1 MKNIFRWQAIAPLS
15 LLLAILGVGWLLFL
29 DTLVER
35 AIEDLGAEILGA
47 KFDIESADVNLAAG
61 RVRLSGLAAANP
73 DSPMRNLYEA
83 DEFVA
88 DVRMVPLLKKK
99 VVIQEAALRGLRFGT
114 ARRTSGRLDNPRP
127 GSGRLAGE
135 LSGWA
140 NSIKVPPL
148 TLAGIG
154 RTVDVAAIAEGNLQ
168 TPAAA
173 RATTA
178 FADSARSVWEG
189 RLKNLDPTSLIDSS
203 RKLVAELNG
212 ANPLTLGL
220 SGGAR
225 LLASGRNTITS
236 INRLQGR
243 LTALDSTVRSGM
255 TQLRVRAT
263 ELASARQADYQYA
276 LGLLKL
282 PSLDSPDV
290 SPGIFGEM
298 AVARIK
304 PVLYWMN
311 RAAEYL
317 PPGLDPRQ
325 AAGRKRARR
334 AGTTV
339 TFPGQ
344 KEYPQFLLE
353 SADLDLE
360 IGGAGVAAGRYS
372 ARIAGLTTEPA
383 IYGKPL
389 TVSLQRAAGTAGPR
403 SIKLDALVDHTGS
416 QIRDSVSL
424 SLTGLAL
431 PQLELSGVG
440 ARLDLG
446 EGVSELAFS
455 MRGDSISGRWLW
467 TSNQATWSRSE
478 AASADNPA
486 QGFLW
491 RTVSELRSVTIDVR
505 FSGSPRRPSL
515 RIGSNIGRAVA
526 RSLKQQLGAEINR
539 ARGQMRTQV
548 DRLVGSQ
555 AVEAQSKVGSLQ
567 ANVEQRLGSRL
578 ADLQQ
583 VREELEKA
591 LGKLRRF

>member
-1 MKNIFRWQAIAPLS
+1 MKSLFRWRAIAPLS
-15 LLLAILGVGWLLFL
+15 LLLVILGVGWLFFL

-47 KFDIESADVNLAAG
+47 KFDIESADVDLAAG

-73 DSPMRNLYEA
+73 DSPMRNLFEA

-88 DVRMVPLLKKK
+88 DLRMAPLLKKK

-114 ARRTSGRLDNPRP
+114 ARKTSGKLDNPRP
-127 GSGRLAGE
+127 GSGRLTRE

-140 NSIKVPPL
+140 NSINVPSL

-154 RTVDVAAIAEGNLQ
+154 QAVDVAAIREGDLK
-168 TPAAA
+168 TLAAA
-173 RATTA
+173 RATTV
-178 FADSARSVWEG
+178 FADSVRGVWEVQ
-189 RLKNLDPTSLIDSS
+189 LNNLDPTSLIDSS
-203 RKLVAELNG
+203 RKLVAQLNG
-212 ANPLTLGL
+212 ASPLSLGL
-220 SGGAR
+220 TGGAR
-225 LLASGRNTITS
+225 LLTSGRNTITS
-236 INRLQGR
+236 LNRLQGR

-255 TQLRVRAT
+255 SELRVRVR

-276 LGLLKL
+276 LGLLNL
-282 PSLDSPDV
+282 PSLNSPDV
-290 SPGIFGEM
+290 SPSIFGEM
-298 AVARIK
+298 AVSRIK

-317 PPGLDPRQ
+317 PPGLDPRHM
-325 AAGRKRARR
+325 AGPKRARR

-344 KEYPQFLLE
+344 TEYPKFLLE

-360 IGGAGVAAGRYS
+360 IGGAGAAAGRYS

-389 TVSLQRAAGTAGPR
+389 TASLQRAAGTAGLR
-403 SIKLDALVDHTGS
+403 SIKLDALLDHTGP

-431 PQLELSGVG
+431 PPLELSGVG

-446 EGVSELAFS
+446 DGVSELALS

-467 TSNQATWSRSE
+467 RSNEATWSRNE
-478 AASADNPA
+478 GASADNPA
-486 QGFLW
+486 QDFLW
-491 RTVSELRSVTIDVR
+491 RTVSALRSVTIDVR

-526 RSLKQQLGAEINR
+526 SSLKQQVGAEINR
-539 ARGQMRTQV
+539 ARDQMRAQV

-555 AVEAQSKVGSLQ
+555 ADEAQSKVGLLQ

-578 ADLQQ
+578 ASLRQ

-591 LGKLRRF
+591 LSKIRRF

>member
-1 MKNIFRWQAIAPLS
+1 MKNLFRWRAIAPLS
-15 LLLAILGVGWLLFL
+15 LLLAILGAGWLLFL
-29 DTLVER
+29 DTLVEHT
-35 AIEDLGAEILGA
+35 IEDLGAELLGA
-47 KFDIESADVNLAAG
+47 KFDIESADVDLAEG
-61 RVRLSGLAAANP
+61 RVRLSGVAAANP
-73 DSPMRNLYEA
+73 DSPMSNLFEA

-88 DVRMVPLLKKK
+88 DVRMAPLLKKK

-114 ARRTSGRLDNPRP
+114 ARTTSGKLDNPRP
-127 GSGRLAGE
+127 GSGRLARE

-154 RTVDVAAIAEGNLQ
+154 QTVDVTAIREGNLK
-168 TPAAA
+168 TLAAA

-178 FADSARSVWEG
+178 FADSARRVWEG
-189 RLKNLDPTSLIDSS
+189 QLNDLDPTSLIDSS

-220 SGGAR
+220 AGGAR
-225 LLASGRNTITS
+225 LLASGPNTITS

-276 LGLLKL
+276 WGLLKL
-282 PSLDSPDV
+282 PSLNSPDV
-290 SPGIFGEM
+290 SPSIFGEM
-298 AVARIK
+298 AVSRIK

-317 PPGLDPRQ
+317 PPGLDPRS
-325 AAGRKRARR
+325 AAGPKRARQ

-344 KEYPQFLLE
+344 EEYPQFLLE

-360 IGGAGVAAGRYS
+360 IAGEGVAAGRYS

-389 TVSLQRAAGTAGPR
+389 TASLQRAAGTAGPR
-403 SIKLDALVDHTGS
+403 GIKLDALLDHTGS
-416 QIRDSVSL
+416 QIHDSVSL

-431 PQLELSGVG
+431 PPLELSGVG

-446 EGVSELAFS
+446 EGGSELAFS

-467 TSNQATWSRSE
+467 RSNEATWARSE
-478 AASADNPA
+478 GASADNLV

-491 RTVSELRSVTIDVR
+491 RTVSALRNVTIDVR

-515 RIGSNIGRAVA
+515 RIGSNIGRAIA
-526 RSLKQQLGAEINR
+526 SSLKQQLGAEINR
-539 ARGQMRTQV
+539 ARGQMRAQV
-548 DRLVGSQ
+548 DRLVGSR
-555 AVEAQSKVGSLQ
+555 ADEAQSKVALLQ
-567 ANVEQRLGSRL
+567 ANVEQRLGSQL

-583 VREELEKA
+583 VRGELEKA
-591 LGKLRRF
+591 LRKIGRF